1 MAVATLPVWRRRK
14 FDALQR
20 EEDRQCS
27 VAVWQALERLL
38 AERGIV
44 AAELAVT
51 ENEFGKPTF
60 VARPD
65 LEFSLSHTVD
75 RVLAVVGTGP
85 VGCDAVEGTGPVGCD
100 VEQIAE
106 IKDEVA
112 ETCLSAREFEFLYT
126 FREGEARNRAFTRL
140 WTRKEAYVKAQG
152 CGLAGDL
159 QAIPALDD
167 ACFQDLD
174 FADGTLGCV
183 CSGVI
188 DFI

>member
-1 MAVATLPVWRRRK
+1 MAVATLPAWRRRK

-20 EEDRQCS
+20 EADRRRS
-27 VAVWQALERLL
+27 VAVWLALERLL

-51 ENEFGKPTF
+51 ENEFGKPAF

-85 VGCDAVEGTGPVGCD
+85 VGCDVER
-100 VEQIAE
+100 IAE
-106 IKDEVA
+106 LKDGVA
-112 ETCLSAREFEFLYT
+112 EMCLSAQELEFLCT

-140 WTRKEAYVKAQG
+140 WTRKEAYAKAQG
-152 CGLAGDL
+152 GGLVGDL
-159 QAIPALDD
+159 QAIPALDG

-183 CSGVI
+183 CSGAI